1 MGVKHIY
8 PLTRNAIFW
17 IFKSRFLFFLASDF
31 TEEKNISNSKL
42 NVTDPSRR
50 RKKNG
55 ALQRD
60 IIWLG

>member
-31 TEEKNISNSKL
+31 TEEKKHFKQQTQRHGPIKKK
-42 NVTDPSRR
+42 
-50 RKKNG
+50 KKNG